1 MKESTVMDQRR
12 TKLQRLQA
20 TSCLL
25 LAVLAGPRVAHA
37 QTTFQNEPQQP
48 PSEKREGDE
57 LFEGTFEVNDQDPEA
72 HLPSLAARNDNPV
85 DFGNFLF
92 QLGDKAGAAKQ
103 RGDKAAVVKF
113 YRALVAA
120 VPEVSISYSKLC
132 EAYEDLG
139 DLAKAERSCQLAL
152 SKPGA
157 RPQDF
162 EHYVRLVLDQPD
174 TPRAAQ
180 ITNLN
185 ILIDHLKAKPSVQP
199 LAWQLDCQVAA
210 RLGESSRLEA
220 CIGELAKRKV
230 SESIVVPFRWKLA
243 MLQLKFGEA
252 GQLAQAAAQAGVPQA
267 QLGEMDAELQRT
279 LHPPAP
285 PESRSL
291 ALRPKQLAIL
301 IAASLAVLAA
311 WLLWAR
317 PRSRA
322 TSKPPVA

>member
-1 MKESTVMDQRR
+1 MKEHTVMDQRR

-25 LAVLAGPRVAHA
+25 LALLASPRVAQA
-37 QTTFQNEPQQP
+37 QTTLQNEPHEA

-57 LFEGTFEVNDQDPEA
+57 LFEGTFEVNDKDPEA
-72 HLPSLAARNDNPV
+72 HLPSLAARNENPV
-85 DFGNFLF
+85 DFANFLF
-92 QLGDKAGAAKQ
+92 QLGDKAAAAKQ
-103 RGDKAAVVKF
+103 RGDKAAVVRF

-120 VPEVSISYSKLC
+120 VPEVSVSYSKLC

-139 DLAKAERSCQLAL
+139 DLGKAERSCQLAL

-162 EHYVRLVLDQPD
+162 EHYVKLVLDQPGSLR
-174 TPRAAQ
+174 PAQ
-180 ITNLN
+180 ISNLN
-185 ILIDHLKAKPSVQP
+185 ILIDHLKAKPSVQT
-199 LAWQLDCQVAA
+199 LAWQLDCQIAA
-210 RLGESSRLEA
+210 RLAESSRLEA
-220 CIGELAKRKV
+220 CIGELAQRQV

-267 QLGEMDAELQRT
+267 QLEQMDAELQRT

-285 PESRSL
+285 PERRIL
-291 ALRPKQLAIL
+291 ALRPKQLGIL
-301 IAASLAVLAA
+301 IAASVAVLAA

-317 PRSRA
+317 SRSRT
-322 TSKPPVA
+322 TS